1 MAVSRPNPVRSIL
14 AGVAA
19 LALAATGLAVAAS
32 PAGAATPTPA
42 PAAKAKCVDK
52 ATGFALYAKNGT
64 CRGNERRDRK
74 PCARGGSCVVG
85 DTGPGRGTVYYAA
98 RTVQPWGRYL
108 EAAPNTWNSRDGDPN
123 VTWCS
128 NVVDSIPGTQATGL
142 GAGKANTAAMLG
154 VCTIDAAVLASA
166 YRGGGKSDWYLPSR
180 DELRTLF
187 LREKKV
193 GPFIFHGYWSS
204 SESAPSQAWFQDFYL
219 DAVLQTTEKGYA
231 NYVRPIR
238 AF

>member
-1 MAVSRPNPVRSIL
+1 MPAIRTLRIALVSMALVLGGLTAFAP
-14 AGVAA
+14 AA
-19 LALAATGLAVAAS
+19 PAS
-32 PAGAATPTPA
+32 VPA
-42 PAAKAKCVDK
+42 PAAFAKVKCVNK
-52 ATGFALYAKNGT
+52 AGFARYSRTGSCKKS
-64 CRGNERRDRK
+64 ERRDPK

-98 RTVQPWGRYL
+98 RTQQPWGRYL
-108 EAAPNTWNSRDGDPN
+108 EAAPNTWNSREGDPN

-142 GAGKANTAAMLG
+142 GDGKANTAAMLG
-154 VCTIDAAVLASA
+154 TCTIDAAVLASA
-166 YRGGGKSDWYLPSR
+166 YRGGGKADWYLPSR

-204 SESAPSQAWFQDFYL
+204 SESAPDQAWMQDFYL
-219 DAVLQTTEKGYA
+219 DAALQTTEKGYA

>member
-1 MAVSRPNPVRSIL
+1 MNHFR
-14 AGVAA
+14 
-19 LALAATGLAVAAS
+19 TAVAAAAATVVLLS
-32 PAGAATPTPA
+32 GLSGATAGAAGQ
-42 PAAKAKCVDK
+42 PAAPVPTAKVKCVNA
-52 ATGFALYAKNGT
+52 ATGFARYSPSGT
-64 CRGNERRDRK
+64 CKKGERRDRK

-98 RTVQPWGRYL
+98 RTRQPWGRYL
-108 EAAPNTWNSRDGDPN
+108 EAAPNTWNSREGDPN

-142 GAGKANTAAMLG
+142 GDGKANTAAMLG
-154 VCTIDAAVLASA
+154 VCTIDAAVLAA
-166 YRGGGKSDWYLPSR
+166 GYRGGGKSDWYLPSR

-204 SESAPSQAWFQDFYL
+204 SESAPDQAWIQDFYL

>member
-1 MAVSRPNPVRSIL
+1 MRSFRSVPV
-14 AGVAA
+14 A
-19 LALAATGLAVAAS
+19 LASVALILGALTAV
-32 PAGAATPTPA
+32 A
-42 PAAKAKCVDK
+42 PAAHSSEPAPVVSAKVKCVNT
-52 ATGFALYAKNGT
+52 AGFARYSKSGSCKRT
-64 CRGNERRDRK
+64 ERLDRK
-74 PCARGGSCVVG
+74 TCAKGGSCVVG
-85 DTGPGRGTVYYAA
+85 DVGPGRGRVFYSA
-98 RTVQPWGRYL
+98 RTQQPWGRYL
-108 EAAPNTWNSRDGDPN
+108 EAAPNTWNSREGDPN

-128 NVVDSIPGTQATGL
+128 NVVDSIPGTQGTGL
-142 GAGKANTAAMLG
+142 GDGKANTAAMLG

-166 YRGGGKSDWYLPSR
+166 YRGGGKADWYLPSR

-204 SESAPSQAWFQDFYL
+204 SESAPDQAWIQDFYL
-219 DAVLQTTEKGYA
+219 EAVLQTTEKGYA